1 MLFVRSASATRNWRY
16 LNHDSIRPERG
27 RIQHSSGSAT
37 RRSALFQGNRGE
49 PPRDIASTIPHQK
62 RWVEDAEVS
71 SLARDEAAEDPN
83 GPFDLCAPRE
93 PAAQADVV

>member
-1 MLFVRSASATRNWRY
+1 MILSVQSGVAFNTRQ
-16 LNHDSIRPERG
+16 EA
-27 RIQHSSGSAT
+27 QHAAAPPFSG
-37 RRSALFQGNRGE
+37 QPGK

-71 SLARDEAAEDPN
+71 SLARDEAAEHPN